1 MYFYLS
7 VRIAGEGTTSSIFTY
22 EYVNSVIIEALQHPK
37 FIRASEAAG
46 RETWINDLRLR
57 GDLEV

>member
-7 VRIAGEGTTSSIFTY
+7 VRIAGEGSTSSIFTF
-22 EYVNSVIIEALQHPK
+22 EYVNLVIIDALQHPK

-46 RETWINDLRLR
+46 RAWMGGSEAVDRET
-57 GDLEV
+57 